1 MQPFNLVDMIPKIFI
16 LDDEAPAR
24 QRIRMLLSDIAAQC
38 PTEVVGEAENP
49 QSALDAI
56 AACRPD
62 IVLLDVQMPGMSGI
76 EFAHHLLHNTQT
88 QAAPSVIFLSAHDAY
103 ALQAFEVHAFDYLLK
118 PVRAQRL
125 QEALLRAVK
134 LREKMHGINADS
146 NVESHAAIDSDAS
159 DRGTIGAA
167 QRKYFSVMERGRIVL
182 VAVSDVLYI
191 KAEQKYLTLHTVQRQ
206 YLIED
211 SLQAIEHEMATVFVR
226 IHRNALIA
234 RHALLGVERGME
246 LDEQT
251 GKMTE
256 AWQVLLRDCKERLPI
271 SRRLWPTIKAL
282 VK

>member
-1 MQPFNLVDMIPKIFI
+1 MIPKIFI

-24 QRIRMLLSDIAAQC
+24 QRLRMLLSDIAAQC
-38 PTEVVGEAENP
+38 PTDVVGEAEHA
-49 QSALDAI
+49 QQALDAI

-62 IVLLDVQMPGMSGI
+62 IILLDVQMPGMSGI
-76 EFAHHLLHNTQT
+76 EFAQHLLHNTQG
-88 QAAPSVIFLSAHDAY
+88 QSAPSVIFISAHDAY

-159 DRGTIGAA
+159 DRGNIGAA

-211 SLQAIEHEMATVFVR
+211 SLQAIENEMAAVFVR

-271 SRRLWPTIKAL
+271 SRRLWPTIKTL

>member
-1 MQPFNLVDMIPKIFI
+1 MIPKIFI

-24 QRIRMLLSDIAAQC
+24 QRIRMLLSDIAAEC
-38 PTEVVGEAENP
+38 PTDVVGEAEHAQP
-49 QSALDAI
+49 ALDAI
-56 AACRPD
+56 ALCRPD

-76 EFAHHLLHNTQT
+76 EFAHHLLQNTQA
-88 QAAPSVIFLSAHDAY
+88 QVAPSVIFLSAHDAY

-134 LREKMHGINADS
+134 IREKMHGVSSLSSTESSNAMPNS
-146 NVESHAAIDSDAS
+146 GANSSAS
-159 DRGTIGAA
+159 SATNIVALP
-167 QRKYFSVMERGRIVL
+167 RKYFSVMERGRIVL
-182 VAVSDVLYI
+182 VAVHDVLYI
-191 KAEQKYLTLHTVQRQ
+191 KAEQKYLTLHTLERQ

-211 SLQAIEHEMATVFVR
+211 SLQAIEQEMATVFVR

-234 RHALLGVERGME
+234 RSALIGVERGME

-256 AWQVLLRDCKERLPI
+256 AWQVILRDCKERLPI